1 MFNRKVPVN
10 EATRTAKEMH
20 MWSRI
25 AAIIPILMLLTD
37 AASAQQSG
45 AGAGASYDSRA
56 EIAVSDETLQL
67 RYVGPG
73 QGIGGDETRLSGAF
87 FLSEGRDVVVSAGLQ
102 IPAEFD
108 IGALEIVFGPQLYAA
123 LLQEENNDIM
133 ALSLGTE
140 VRFDLI
146 PSMGLAVTGH
156 AYYAPDILTFGSA
169 DNITDLGA
177 RLELN
182 ATPRLDI
189 FAGFR
194 WFRFDLTEGGGRET
208 LQDEVVFGVGYRF

>member
-1 MFNRKVPVN
+1 
-10 EATRTAKEMH
+10 

-25 AAIIPILMLLTD
+25 AVFMPILMLLTD
-37 AASAQQSG
+37 AASAQQGSPP
-45 AGAGASYDSRA
+45 AATSYESRA
-56 EIAVSDETLQL
+56 EIAASEETLQL

-73 QGIGGDETRLSGAF
+73 HGVGGDETRLSGAF
-87 FLSEGRDVVVSAGLQ
+87 FLSEERDVVVSAGLQ

-123 LLQEENNDIM
+123 LLEEENSDIM
-133 ALSLGTE
+133 AVSLGTE
-140 VRFDLI
+140 IRFDLI

-189 FAGFR
+189 FGGFR
-194 WFRFDLTEGGGRET
+194 WFRFDLTEGGGTRT
-208 LQDEVVFGVGYRF
+208 LQDEVVVGVGYRF